1 MRAVASRSCAVAQ
14 EAGDLRL
21 ETEDWRREAGSGKL
35 EAWRCGCF
43 DEVGDLWLETGDL
56 RVKAGGVALLLL

>member
-1 MRAVASRSCAVAQ
+1 MAQ

-35 EAWRCGCF
+35 EAWRSVCF
-43 DEVGDLWLETGDL
+43 DGAGDLWLETGDL
-56 RVKAGGVALLLL
+56 RLETGGVALLRRRLET